1 MPDNETPYA
10 PIGSFTKP
18 EPSPI
23 MQNIL
28 QTIEKIASS
37 DLGVLIVGE
46 PGTERDWL
54 AQIIHNMSGRA
65 DHKFVTLDCASPTPE
80 LVEREI
86 FGYEELTLSGNEITT
101 GMLEKAAGGSV
112 FFDNYSMLPLSL
124 QGKIARFLSHKFFRR
139 LGGVEEIGINIRV
152 IASSAKN
159 PSEPTGEIHFGHE
172 YSPRIWPVII
182 NLPPLR
188 ERRDDIVCLIQRF
201 ILEASQRYHRHP
213 PGITMGAL
221 NACLSYNWPGNAQEL
236 QSTID
241 LAVSMCH
248 ETLIQKEHLPNYI
261 QEYSEQYQK
270 VVMQET
276 LNL

>member
-1 MPDNETPYA
+1 MPDNEIPYA
-10 PIGSFTKP
+10 PIGSPNKS

-28 QTIEKIASS
+28 QTIEKIAAS

-46 PGTERDWL
+46 HGTEKDWL
-54 AQIIHNMSGRA
+54 ARIIHNMSGRA
-65 DHKFVTLDCASPTPE
+65 DHKFVQLDCSSPTPE
-80 LVEREI
+80 LLEREI
-86 FGYEELTLSGNEITT
+86 FGYEELTLTGNEINT
-101 GMLEKAAGGSV
+101 GILEQAAGGSV
-112 FFDNYSMLPLSL
+112 FFDHFSMLPLSL
-124 QGKIARFLSHKFFRR
+124 QAKIARFLAHKFFRR

-159 PSEPTGEIHFGHE
+159 PSEETGMMSFGHE
-172 YSPRIWPVII
+172 YSPRMWPVII

-188 ERRDDIVCLIQRF
+188 ERRDDIICLIQRF
-201 ILEASQRYHRHP
+201 ILESSQRNHRHP
-213 PGITMGAL
+213 PGMSHAAL
-221 NACLSYNWPGNAQEL
+221 DACLAYNWPGNALEL

-241 LAVSMCH
+241 VAVSMCH
-248 ETLIQKEHLPNYI
+248 ESLIQREHLPNYI

-276 LNL
+276 FNP